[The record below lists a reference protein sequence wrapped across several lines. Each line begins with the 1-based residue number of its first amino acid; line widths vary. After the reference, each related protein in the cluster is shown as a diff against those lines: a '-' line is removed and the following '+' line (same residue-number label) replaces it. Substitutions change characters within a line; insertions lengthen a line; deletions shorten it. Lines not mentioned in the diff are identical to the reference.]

1 MHLKVALYIY
11 LYFLKSD
18 FFFLYFSNS
27 KCRRCVVMYEKHANV
42 LQYKESECEENISDQ
57 NPAAMPMR
65 STLIKVDSP
74 RKLSPA
80 DQFISRTDDAEEEC
94 EYLFKI

>member
-1 MHLKVALYIY
+1 
-11 LYFLKSD
+11 
-18 FFFLYFSNS
+18 
-27 KCRRCVVMYEKHANV
+27 MYEKHANV

-94 EYLFKI
+94 EYILNF